1 MFYAEPAISVWHASR
16 VMDHRSGSSLA
27 TGRVGEEKIDKITF
41 DDKQTSW
48 TDWQSV
54 ATKTSTTEDD
64 SCRRRDVW
72 DASVLSSAKKLIA

>member
-1 MFYAEPAISVWHASR
+1 
-16 VMDHRSGSSLA
+16 MDHRSGSSLA
-27 TGRVGEEKIDKITF
+27 TGRLGEGKFEKITI
-41 DDKQTSW
+41 DDKQASW

-64 SCRRRDVW
+64 SCRRDVW

>member
-1 MFYAEPAISVWHASR
+1 
-16 VMDHRSGSSLA
+16 MDHRSGSSLA

-48 TDWQSV
+48 TDWQSM